1 MTFSVRNR
9 LDEAESVLHTA
20 MDHLEDDEYV
30 EAHGALK
37 ETIHWLTQCV
47 TAIERMTPSLT
58 NRPTKRCAVCCVRL
72 YEHERPGTRCSS
84 C

>member
-20 MDHLEDDEYV
+20 MDHLEHDEYV

-47 TAIERMTPSLT
+47 TAIEQMTPSLT